1 MINKTE
7 VLAPAGNMDN
17 LIAAVYS
24 GANAVYLGVQS
35 FNARASAANFSFEEL
50 KKAVGFCHARN
61 VKVNVTLNTI
71 LYDRELEE
79 FKETVKQVA
88 ACGVDAI
95 IAQDLAAAKIIK
107 SVAPDIDLHSSTQM
121 AVQNLAG
128 ALQLKEMGY
137 SRVILAREL
146 TLKQVE
152 YITKNCGIETEIF
165 VHGALCMSLSG
176 QCYASAFLGGR
187 SGNRG
192 RCAGTCRLPMS
203 ARGNIE
209 DNHLSLKDLCAM
221 ELLPE
226 IERIGVKC
234 VKIEGRLRTPEY
246 VAAAVDNARKALA
259 HQPFDKQL
267 LADTFSRSGF
277 TNGFLE
283 GKLDKNAFGVRT
295 KEDSRKT
302 KDTLPKLR
310 ALYRREGQYVPV
322 KFTFEMGENES
333 VLTVSDGKNMFS
345 QTIQAQLQ
353 DTDKD
358 FSQRLKG
365 SLEKLGGTPFY
376 LENADMKLIEGKYL
390 PLSAVNSARRDVVA
404 QLLAK
409 REEVTPWPVYDCEI
423 TRPVP
428 ADRVNR
434 LVVRFENIDQ
444 IPMDLCCHFR
454 LITLPLEYCDDI
466 PDRIKDKVVLEL
478 SRDLMGTEDKI
489 RKQVEK
495 AKAMGFGRFCVQNIG
510 HIPLVKDGELHTLSK
525 GCEIYSSFT
534 LNISNSL
541 AAQEYKALGVD
552 TITVSPEITLEQSGR
567 ITEDVKTMVIGY
579 GHIPVMLVKACP
591 MHNVKTCGECNGRGY
606 LTDRKGM
613 KLPLICHGKIAG
625 YREIFNPVPLYL
637 GDKQKDINAD
647 YVSLNFTVESR
658 SQAAKVIEKYISG
671 QPLGADFTRGLY
683 YKASI

>member
-7 VLAPAGNMDN
+7 ILAPAGNMEN

-95 IAQDLAAAKIIK
+95 IAQDLASAKIIK
-107 SVAPDIDLHSSTQM
+107 EVAPTIDLHGSTQM
-121 AVQNLAG
+121 AVHNLAG
-128 ALQLKEMGY
+128 ALLLKEMGY

-146 TLKQVE
+146 TLQQVE
-152 YITKNCGIETEIF
+152 EITKNCGIETEIF

-203 ARGNIE
+203 AKGDME

-221 ELLPE
+221 EMLPA
-226 IERIGVKC
+226 IEKMGVKC

-259 HQPFDKQL
+259 GQPFDRQL
-267 LADTFSRSGF
+267 LADAFSRSGF

-283 GKLDKNAFGVRT
+283 NKLDKNAFGVRT
-295 KEDSRKT
+295 KEDSEKT
-302 KDTLPKLR
+302 KETLPKLR

-322 KFTFEMGENES
+322 SFKFTMGEDES
-333 VLTVSDGKNMFS
+333 VLTISDGLNSFS
-345 QTIQAQLQ
+345 QSIPATLQ
-353 DTDKD
+353 DTEKD
-358 FSQRLKG
+358 FSASLHA

-376 LENADMKLIEGKYL
+376 LDSLECDLIDGKYL
-390 PLSAVNSARRDVVA
+390 PLGAVNAARRNLA
-404 QLLAK
+404 EILLAQ
-409 REEVTPWPVYDCEI
+409 RETVMPHRVKDYEI
-423 TRPVP
+423 P
-428 ADRVNR
+428 AVKQRFTAPE
-434 LVVRFENIDQ
+434 LIARFENIDQ
-444 IPMDLCCHFR
+444 IPMDYCHLFKYVT
-454 LITLPLEYCDDI
+454 IPVEYADDI
-466 PDRIKDKVVLEL
+466 PDSLKNKAVLEL
-478 SRDLMGTEDKI
+478 SRDIFGKEGKI
-489 RKQVEK
+489 RQQVAS
-495 AKAMGFGRFCVQNIG
+495 AKRSGFTRFCVQNIG
-510 HIPLVKDGELHTLSK
+510 HIPLVE
-525 GCEIYSSFT
+525 GCEIFSSFT

-541 AAQEYKALGVD
+541 AAAEYKKLGVG
-552 TITVSPEITLEQSGR
+552 TITVSPEITLEQIGR
-567 ITEDVKTMVIGY
+567 ITPDVKTAVIGY
-579 GHIPVMLVKACP
+579 GHIPLMLVKACP
-591 MHNVKTCGECNGRGY
+591 LHNVKTCANCNGKGW

-613 KLPLICHGKIAG
+613 KLPLLCHGKIAG
-625 YREIFNPVPLYL
+625 YREIFNPVPLYI
-637 GDKQKDINAD
+637 GDRQNEINAD
-647 YVSLNFTVESR
+647 YVSLNFTVENK
-658 SQAAKVIEKYISG
+658 AAVERGIKKFTAG

-683 YKASI
+683 YKASL

>member
-7 VLAPAGNMDN
+7 ILAPAGNMDN

-95 IAQDLAAAKIIK
+95 IAQDLASAKIIRE
-107 SVAPDIDLHSSTQM
+107 VAPTIDLHGSTQM
-121 AVQNLAG
+121 AVHNLAG
-128 ALQLKEMGY
+128 ALLLKEMGY

-146 TLKQVE
+146 TLEQVE

-203 ARGNIE
+203 AKGDME

-221 ELLPE
+221 EMLPA
-226 IERIGVKC
+226 IEKMGVKC

-259 HQPFDKQL
+259 GQDFDKQL
-267 LADTFSRSGF
+267 LADAFSRSGF

-283 GKLDKNAFGVRT
+283 NKLDKNVFGVRT
-295 KEDSRKT
+295 KEDSAKT
-302 KDTLPKLR
+302 KETLPKLR

-322 KFTFEMGENES
+322 SFEFTMGQAESTLTISDGENR
-333 VLTVSDGKNMFS
+333 FS
-345 QTIQAQLQ
+345 QQIVADVQ
-353 DTDKD
+353 DTEKD
-358 FSQRLKG
+358 FSVSLRT

-376 LENADMKLIEGKYL
+376 LENLEYNLIPGKYI
-390 PLSAVNSARRDVVA
+390 PLSAVNAARRTLSEI
-404 QLLAK
+404 LLAQ
-409 REEVTPWPVYDCEI
+409 RETVVSHEVKEYEI
-423 TRPVP
+423 P
-428 ADRVNR
+428 AVKQRFTAPE
-434 LVVRFENIDQ
+434 LVVRFENPEQ
-444 IPMDLCCHFR
+444 IPMDYCHLFKYVT
-454 LITLPLEYCDDI
+454 IPMEYADEISDEL
-466 PDRIKDKVVLEL
+466 KNKVILEL
-478 SRDLMGTEDKI
+478 SRDIFGKEDKI
-489 RKQVEK
+489 RQQVLSAKQS
-495 AKAMGFGRFCVQNIG
+495 GFTRFCVQNIG
-510 HIPLVKDGELHTLSK
+510 HIPLVK
-525 GCEIYSSFT
+525 GCEIFSSFT

-541 AAQEYKALGVD
+541 AAMGYKDLGVE
-552 TITVSPEITLEQSGR
+552 TITISPEITLEQIGK
-567 ITEDVKTMVIGY
+567 ITADVKTMVIGY

-591 MHNVKTCGECNGRGY
+591 MHNVRTCANCNGKGF

-613 KLPLICHGKIAG
+613 KLPLLCHGKIAG
-625 YREIFNPVPLYL
+625 YREIFNPVPLYI
-637 GDKQKDINAD
+637 GDKQNEINAD
-647 YVSLNFTVESR
+647 YVSLNFTVENKAS
-658 SQAAKVIEKYISG
+658 VEKIIKKFIAG
-671 QPLGADFTRGLY
+671 EPLGADFTRGLY
-683 YKASI
+683 YKASL